1 MISGY
6 FERRTWLHR
15 IPAGAKLL
23 ALFGLS
29 LALLPVEDWRLLAAG
44 LALCLCV
51 YASFGRQAMRRL
63 AGLRS
68 FLPLLAIVFAL
79 HLLAGSWQAGAGAL
93 IRLLLMVLL
102 ADLVSMTTTM
112 QAMMSALMPGLR
124 LLQPL
129 GVNPRKLA
137 LAVSLVVR
145 FVPVLNASWAA
156 RSEAWRARTGRRAS
170 FRLIAPFIAE
180 TLRMAD
186 QVAESLDA
194 RGFGRGRDRA

>member
-15 IPAGAKLL
+15 VPAGVKLA